1 MNIIG
6 IGKAG
11 CAIAEMFKQHEQY
24 NVFQI
29 DAECKYD
36 NSISLGKKS
45 SVEMYD
51 SEPVK
56 IEIENDEDVSLFVCG
71 AGKVSGCTLRVLENF
86 KKRNITLYYIFPKT
100 DLLDNKGKL
109 RNRAHYGILQQ
120 YARSGLFKKMFVFHN
135 ENIKD
140 IVGKTSVLNYYRKIN
155 EMIVNSIHMLNFFN
169 NSESI
174 FDVFQSDL
182 NTCRIATIASIDI
195 DTEEEKEFF
204 SLKNVNQIKYFFGVN
219 RLTIEE
225 DEELMTKIE
234 SLATSKSDENC
245 ITSYGIFE
253 TTYDY
258 NFCLAIKSTAEIQT
272 LEN

>member
-11 CAIAEMFKQHEQY
+11 CAIAEMFKQYDQY
-24 NVFQI
+24 DVFQI
-29 DAECKYD
+29 DAQCKYE
-36 NSISLGKKS
+36 NSISLGKKA

-51 SEPVK
+51 SEP
-56 IEIENDEDVSLFVCG
+56 IEMEIENAEEVSLFVCG
-71 AGKVSGCTLRVLENF
+71 SGKVSGCTLRVLENF
-86 KKRNITLYYIFPKT
+86 KKRDITLYYIFPNI

-109 RNRAHYGILQQ
+109 RNRAHYNILQQ
-120 YARSGLFKKMFVFHN
+120 YARSGLFKKMFILRN

-140 IVGKTSVLNYYRKIN
+140 IVGKTSVLNYYKKIN

-169 NSESI
+169 NSEPA
-174 FDVFQSDL
+174 FDTFQDDL
-182 NTCRIATIASIDI
+182 NTCRIATIASVDI
-195 DTEEEKEFF
+195 GTEEEKEFF

-219 RLTIEE
+219 RLTLEE
-225 DEELMTKIE
+225 DEELITKIE
-234 SLATSKSDENC
+234 SLSTSKSDENC

-258 NFCLAIKSTAEIQT
+258 NFCFAIKSTAEIQT